1 MNPNVDMENLKSIE
15 KREQNT
21 TSSIEHKIVCLTES
35 DDEESFLIE
44 EDGENGEQVLSST
57 VSSNDS
63 DLMYEILEEAKSGD
77 DNHPLLSS

>member
-21 TSSIEHKIVCLTES
+21 TSNIEHKIVCLTES

-44 EDGENGEQVLSST
+44 EDGENE
-57 VSSNDS
+57 DS
-63 DLMYEILEEAKSGD
+63 E
-77 DNHPLLSS
+77 